1 MAFNPEVF
9 RWARETAGLD
19 LEAAAH
25 AVGVVAASLA
35 AIERGEKVPSRTNL
49 LNMAKAYR
57 RSLLSLYAPVPP
69 RRGDRGQDFRT
80 VVADR
85 SVEAEAGLDALVRDI
100 MARQGLVRAVLQ
112 DDDDF
117 KPLEFVGSFQA
128 DATVG
133 ALAEAIEKLLGVTRV
148 QYRAKRTT
156 DDAFG
161 LLREQAERAGVF
173 VMLAGNLGSHHSTIP
188 VEAFRGFAIADNIAP
203 FIVINDS
210 DARAAWSFTLL
221 HEMTHLFLGASG
233 VSAGTPGMDIERLCN
248 DVAAAFLLPHADLE
262 AIRVEEL
269 SAAALIAAISEFS
282 NRWHVSR
289 QMVAYGLYKANR
301 VSLVD
306 WKVLEKHIREM
317 WAAERHQ
324 EKERARERKAAVSYY
339 VVRRHRLGKAMLEF
353 ARHYTDVG
361 DLSPTKAAKVLGV
374 KPRSVYPLLAA

>member
-25 AVGVVAASLA
+25 AVGVVAASLD
-35 AIERGEKVPSRTNL
+35 AIERGDRTPSRTNL

-57 RSLLSLYAPVPP
+57 RSLLSLYAPAPP

-112 DDDDF
+112 DDEDF
-117 KPLEFVGSFQA
+117 RPLEFVGSFRS
-128 DATVG
+128 G
-133 ALAEAIEKLLGVTRV
+133 AAVSELAEAIESLLGVTRV
-148 QYRAKRTT
+148 QYRAKRTA
-156 DDAFG
+156 DDAFN
-161 LLREQAERAGVF
+161 LLREQAERAGIF
-173 VMLAGNLGSHHSTIP
+173 VILAGNLGSHHSAIP

-203 FIVINDS
+203 FIVINDG

-221 HEMTHLFLGASG
+221 HEVAHLFLGASG
-233 VSAGTPGMDIERLCN
+233 VSAGAPDMDIERFCN
-248 DVAAAFLLPHADLE
+248 DVAAAFLLPHPDLQT
-262 AIRVEEL
+262 IKVEGL
-269 SAAALIAAISEFS
+269 SVAEVITAISDGS

-289 QMVAYGLYKANR
+289 QMVAYGLYKAGR
-301 VSLVD
+301 ISLES
-306 WKVLEKHIREM
+306 WKQLEKGIRER
-317 WAAERHQ
+317 WAAERR
-324 EKERARERKAAVSYY
+324 EVKERAKERKAAVSYY
-339 VVRRHRLGKAMLEF
+339 VVRRHRLGKAMLDF
-353 ARHYTDVG
+353 ARRYTEAG
-361 DLSPTKAAKVLGV
+361 DLSATKAAKVLGV

>member
-19 LEAAAH
+19 LDAAAH

-35 AIERGEKVPSRTNL
+35 AIERGEKAPSRANL

-57 RSLLSLYAPVPP
+57 RSLLSLYAPAPP
-69 RRGDRGQDFRT
+69 RRGTRGQDFRT

-100 MARQGLVRAVLQ
+100 VARQGLVRAVLQ

-117 KPLEFVGSFQA
+117 KPLAFVGSFRVGA
-128 DATVG
+128 SVG
-133 ALAEAIEKLLGVTRV
+133 ALAEAIENLLGVTRA
-148 QYRAKRTT
+148 QYRAKRTA

-173 VMLAGNLGSHHSTIP
+173 VILAGNLGSHHSTIP
-188 VEAFRGFAIADNIAP
+188 VEAFRGFAIADSVAP
-203 FIVINDS
+203 FVVINDG

-221 HEMTHLFLGASG
+221 HELAHLFLGASG
-233 VSAGTPGMDIERLCN
+233 VSAGAPDMDIERFCN
-248 DVAAAFLLPHADLE
+248 DVAAAFLLPPADLQ
-262 AIRVEEL
+262 AINVDGL
-269 SAAALIAAISEFS
+269 SAADLIAAISVLS
-282 NRWHVSR
+282 SRWHVSR
-289 QMVAYGLYKANR
+289 QMIAYGLYKAKR
-301 VSLVD
+301 ISLEG
-306 WKVLEKHIREM
+306 WKELEKDIREL
-317 WAAERHQ
+317 WAAERRR
-324 EKERARERKAAVSYY
+324 EKERAKEKKAAVSYY
-339 VVRRHRLGKAMLEF
+339 VVRRHRLGKAMLDF
-353 ARHYTDVG
+353 ARHYTDAG

>member
-1 MAFNPEVF
+1 MSFNPEVF

-19 LEAAAH
+19 LDAAAH

-35 AIERGEKVPSRTNL
+35 AIERGEKDPSRTNL

-57 RSLLSLYAPVPP
+57 RSLLSLYAPTPP

-85 SVEAEAGLDALVRDI
+85 SVGAEAGLDAMVRDI
-100 MARQGLVRAVLQ
+100 MARHGLVRAILQ

-117 KPLEFVGSFQA
+117 KPLEFVGSFQTGV
-128 DATVG
+128 TVG
-133 ALAEAIEKLLGVTRV
+133 GLAEAIEKLLGVTRI
-148 QYRAKRTT
+148 QYRAKRTA

-161 LLREQAERAGVF
+161 LLREQSERAGIF
-173 VMLAGNLGSHHSTIP
+173 VILAGNLGSYHSTIS

-203 FIVINDS
+203 FIVINDG

-221 HEMTHLFLGASG
+221 HELAHLFIGASG
-233 VSAGTPGMDIERLCN
+233 VSAGSPDMDIERLCN
-248 DVAAAFLLPHADLE
+248 DVAAAFLLPRSDLQKIE
-262 AIRVEEL
+262 IEGL
-269 SAAALIAAISEFS
+269 SATELIAAISEFS

-289 QMVAYGLYKANR
+289 QMVAYGLYKVGR
-301 VSLVD
+301 ISLEG
-306 WKVLEKHIREM
+306 WKVLEKDIREL
-317 WAAERHQ
+317 WAAERHR
-324 EKERARERKAAVSYY
+324 EKERAKEKKSAVSYY
-339 VVRRHRLGKAMLEF
+339 VVRRHRLGKAMLDF
-353 ARHYTDVG
+353 ARHYTDAG